1 MAAYRNVQRH
11 IVHRG
16 REFHF
21 VSYEGTPADA
31 RRELEAQPP
40 TWYLLNAGKRWPV
53 MPHHL
58 DASDDEVERR
68 LIEWLDSNVFND

>member
-21 VSYEGTPADA
+21 VSYEGTPADT
-31 RRELEAQPP
+31 RREVEAMPP

-53 MPHHL
+53 MPHQV
-58 DASDDEVERR
+58 DEPEDEVERR

>member
-31 RRELEAQPP
+31 RREVEATPP
-40 TWYLLNAGKRWPV
+40 TWFLLNAGKRWPV
-53 MPHHL
+53 MPH
-58 DASDDEVERR
+58 DIDESEEDVERR
-68 LIEWLDSNVFND
+68 LIAWLDSNVFND